1 MIDPSVPPP
10 ASFSKDNIFGLPFDE
25 NSAQLI
31 ILPVPWE
38 VTLPHHPGTAR
49 SPEHILK
56 ASKRVHVNLIDE
68 YEGWKRG
75 IAMQAIDKHMLMRSD
90 YLRKEAELYLNFLM
104 DGGNLAENSFMQKT
118 LHDVN
123 KGCEEMNAWVYNQTR
138 ALLQKG
144 KNVVLLGGDHS
155 TAWGYI
161 KALSEQHPEFGI
173 LQIDAHCDLRQT
185 YVGFTHSHGS
195 VMRKVLDHIQHVVHL
210 VQVGARDFIEE
221 EWLFLREQ
229 PDRITPFFN
238 KQLME
243 MQYRGLS
250 WEKICE
256 LIIAPLPE
264 KVYLSFDIDGLDPS
278 VCPHTARPVPGGLQT
293 EQVFFLLKKL
303 IQSGRQLI
311 GFDLTEIG
319 YGQEEWDARA
329 GAHIL
334 FRLCNL
340 LLSNLYPST

>member
-1 MIDPSVPPP
+1 MTAAPQP
-10 ASFSKDNIFGLPFDE
+10 AQFSKDNIFGLPFDE
-25 NSAQLI
+25 QSAQLI

-68 YEGWKRG
+68 HAGWKRG
-75 IAMQAIDKHMLMRSD
+75 IAMQPVSKSLLMRSD

-118 LHDVN
+118 LQDVN
-123 KGCEEMNAWVYNQTR
+123 NGCEQMNTWVYDQTR
-138 ALLQKG
+138 GLLQKG
-144 KNVVLLGGDHS
+144 KDVVLLGGDHS
-155 TAWGYI
+155 TALGYI
-161 KALSEQHPEFGI
+161 RAMSEKYPRFGI
-173 LQIDAHCDLRQT
+173 LQIDAHCDLRET

-195 VMRKVLDHIQHVVHL
+195 VMRKVLDHIPGVIQL

-221 EWLFLREQ
+221 EWLFLTEQ
-229 PDRITPFFN
+229 PHRITTFFN
-238 KQLME
+238 KQILE

-256 LIIAPLPE
+256 QIIAPLPE

-278 VCPHTARPVPGGLQT
+278 ICPHTARPVPGGLQ
-293 EQVFFLLKKL
+293 V
-303 IQSGRQLI
+303 
-311 GFDLTEIG
+311 
-319 YGQEEWDARA
+319 
-329 GAHIL
+329 
-334 FRLCNL
+334 
-340 LLSNLYPST
+340 